1 MTLLSDLFNNLGLG
15 LKFDNSAFHRTF
27 YRVFMSEPCNTTSL
41 VCFRHFD
48 QHQATANVKPTPKG
62 PQVTQI
68 IEACRE
74 AGTPNL
80 CDVISVL
87 DDDSVELLLLLLLSS
102 MFSIFCLFN
111 QLRSTRDMVIVAS
124 PVWGA
129 PNQPWKL
136 GSAMCLPLS
145 ELIWNLIT
153 ILTCCGRQMITMWCL
168 IMRRMTWIGLSSRCV
183 SNDLSTGVLR

>member
-48 QHQATANVKPTPKG
+48 GGAHQHQATANVKPTPKG

-87 DDDSVELLLLLLLSS
+87 DDDSVELLLLLLSS
-102 MFSIFCLFN
+102 MF
-111 QLRSTRDMVIVAS
+111 
-124 PVWGA
+124 
-129 PNQPWKL
+129 
-136 GSAMCLPLS
+136 
-145 ELIWNLIT
+145 
-153 ILTCCGRQMITMWCL
+153 
-168 IMRRMTWIGLSSRCV
+168 
-183 SNDLSTGVLR
+183 